1 MLELLAQDDVLY
13 FCGFALIFLLLY
25 HHRTKDEDI
34 IYFILADVFYILGEL
49 CYVTISQPTNI
60 PIDFVF
66 FFFVYF
72 FIFMYF
78 KRRTKSLIK
87 NPTLRKNTELNT
99 WILLTIDFF
108 IIATLSFLI
117 FYYFDRSLMS
127 SQLVISN
134 FNYGM
139 AINLLYPVLDFLML
153 GYYVYINRVYISSDE
168 KAYLPLT
175 VGVLIWTIS
184 DFLFA
189 FEVIFQVSAYGIGD
203 YLQLFGIVM
212 LIIILF
218 LFKRNKINSDYTTI
232 DLYQDSSKFGNF
244 STLINGLIFAYLAIY
259 LYCLIEFSNS
269 ISLMITISELG
280 VVLLGLSILRQ
291 NINNYVMK
299 RTLINLSK
307 DAKTDPLTG
316 LNSRKFAFSLMR
328 NVFISSLN
336 LNICISALMLD
347 IDHFKRFNDAWGHSC
362 GDYVLITISNLI
374 KRSLKTSNIV
384 CRYGGEEILI
394 VLPGIDQN
402 KGISI
407 AEKIRQDIE
416 AFDFHYGKM
425 ESAVRVTVSIGGAT
439 AGNNTQNERDLIEQA
454 DAALYKAKEKRNN
467 IFWFSS
473 DGTVQALPYQSLIG
487 HSAKL

>member
-1 MLELLAQDDVLY
+1 M
-13 FCGFALIFLLLY
+13 
-25 HHRTKDEDI
+25 
-34 IYFILADVFYILGEL
+34 
-49 CYVTISQPTNI
+49 
-60 PIDFVF
+60 
-66 FFFVYF
+66 
-72 FIFMYF
+72 
-78 KRRTKSLIK
+78 
-87 NPTLRKNTELNT
+87 
-99 WILLTIDFF
+99 
-108 IIATLSFLI
+108 
-117 FYYFDRSLMS
+117 
-127 SQLVISN
+127 
-134 FNYGM
+134 
-139 AINLLYPVLDFLML
+139 
-153 GYYVYINRVYISSDE
+153 
-168 KAYLPLT
+168 
-175 VGVLIWTIS
+175 
-184 DFLFA
+184 
-189 FEVIFQVSAYGIGD
+189 
-203 YLQLFGIVM
+203 
-212 LIIILF
+212 
-218 LFKRNKINSDYTTI
+218 
-232 DLYQDSSKFGNF
+232 
-244 STLINGLIFAYLAIY
+244 IFAYLAIY

-347 IDHFKRFNDAWGHSC
+347 IDHFKSFNDAWGHSC
-362 GDYVLITISNLI
+362 GDYVLITISTLI

-439 AGNNTQNERDLIEQA
+439 TGNYTQNERDLIEQA

-467 IFWFSS
+467 IFWFSP